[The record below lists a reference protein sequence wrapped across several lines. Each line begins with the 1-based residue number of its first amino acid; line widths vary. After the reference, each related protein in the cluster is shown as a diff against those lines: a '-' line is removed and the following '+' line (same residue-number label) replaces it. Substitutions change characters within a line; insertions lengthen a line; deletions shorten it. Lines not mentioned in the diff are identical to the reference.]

1 MGVNRGDRK
10 RSPKDTKLKRGLFLE
25 LGDNSGPR
33 FVIRRPGQPQVLTDK
48 EIKEHKKEQIRK
60 YLINRKAKQ
69 HNTPMSSTIG
79 RPRIYTEEE
88 ARQCKRERNQRHYR
102 ENKEACL
109 ERSRRWYLRRQVKIL
124 KERIGAC

>member
-1 MGVNRGDRK
+1 MNMNQTTLNQDFSLRW
-10 RSPKDTKLKRGLFLE
+10 
-25 LGDNSGPR
+25 
-33 FVIRRPGQPQVLTDK
+33 PGWPWVLTDK

-69 HNTPMSSTIG
+69 DNTPKSSTIG

-88 ARQCKRERNQRHYR
+88 VRQRKRERNQRQYR

-109 ERSRRWYLRRQVKIL
+109 ERSRRWQLRHQVKIL

>member
-1 MGVNRGDRK
+1 MNTNQTTLNQDFSLRQPG
-10 RSPKDTKLKRGLFLE
+10 
-25 LGDNSGPR
+25 
-33 FVIRRPGQPQVLTDK
+33 RPWVLTDE

-69 HNTPMSSTIG
+69 DNTPKSSTISQ
-79 RPRIYTEEE
+79 PRLYTEEE
-88 ARQCKRERNQRHYR
+88 VRQLKRERIKRHYR

-109 ERSRRWYLRRQVKIL
+109 ERSRRWKLCCQVEVL